1 MPTADTIQQAFE
13 QVEAANRLFYEGDPA
28 PQMGVWSHADDVTF
42 CGAWGAYER
51 SWERVGPRLEWAAA
65 RFRGGHIDHEPL
77 AMEESGDLAYTV
89 YLEKGEARVEGMDEY
104 RPLALRVTL
113 IFRREGGA
121 WKIIHRHA
129 DPILQKTEATVIL
142 QQ

>member
-1 MPTADTIQQAFE
+1 MYE
-13 QVEAANRLFYEGDPA
+13 WSSRLEAANRLFYEGDPA
-28 PQMGVWSHADDVTF
+28 PQMEVWSHADDVTF

-51 SWERVGPRLEWAAA
+51 GWEQVGPCLEWGAA
-65 RFRGGHIDHEPL
+65 RFGG
-77 AMEESGDLAYTV
+77 GR
-89 YLEKGEARVEGMDEY
+89 KY

-129 DPILQKTEATVIL
+129 DPILQKTEATTIL